1 MQSCGTQ
8 TYDLCVNQGATYTK
22 TFTWELNGCCGC
34 DTAGASPEPVDL
46 TGYTANMQIRAFPL
60 SPSVLY
66 DASADIVLGGT
77 AGTITLTISAADT
90 ETFTWWT
97 GVYDLLLT
105 SPTSVV
111 TRVLQG
117 TVTVSPGVT
126 EE

>member
-8 TYDLCVNQGATYTK
+8 TYDLCVNQGATYTR
-22 TFTWELNGCCGC
+22 TFTSELNGCCGC

-77 AGTITLTISAADT
+77 AGTITLTISAADA

-97 GVYDLLLT
+97 GVYDLILT